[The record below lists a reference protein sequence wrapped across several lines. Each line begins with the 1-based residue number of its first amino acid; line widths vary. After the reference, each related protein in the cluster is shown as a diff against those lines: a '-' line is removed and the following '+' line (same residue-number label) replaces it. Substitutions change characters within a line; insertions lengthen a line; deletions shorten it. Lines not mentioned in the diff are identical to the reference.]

1 MKPPDDP
8 LRERARD
15 LGLWGLLA
23 HWDEITDREIV
34 NRLVAW
40 EETERQRRSL
50 ERRIKSAHLDRF
62 KPMADFD
69 WTWPTKIDRAAV
81 EELFTFQFL
90 DEAANVVLVGSNGLG
105 KTMIAQNLAYQALLK
120 GYTVRLVTAS
130 EMLNDLVAEDSAT
143 ARRTRIASFCRPQ
156 LLAVDEVGYLS
167 YDHRHADLLFEIV
180 TRRYQQKSTIV
191 TTNKRFKDWKD
202 VFPNAAS
209 VVTLVDRLIHKAEV
223 IHVEGESYRRKEA
236 DERARAK
243 KRAKPDTTKPTPT
256 KR

>member
-1 MKPPDDP
+1 M
-8 LRERARD
+8 
-15 LGLWGLLA
+15 A
-23 HWDEITDREIV
+23 HWDEITDREVV
-34 NRLVAW
+34 NRLVVW
-40 EETERQRRSL
+40 EHTERQRRSL

-69 WTWPTKIDRAAV
+69 WSWPTKIDRAAV

-143 ARRTRIASFCRPQ
+143 ARRNRIASFCRPQ
-156 LLAVDEVGYLS
+156 LLAIDEVGYLS

-180 TRRYQQKSTIV
+180 TRRHQQKSTIV

-243 KRAKPDTTKPTPT
+243 KRVKTDPTKPTPT